1 MRFARKAVQDGMEIR
16 GNGPV
21 NYIQNFLQQLSM
33 MKWSDYLDIL
43 IVAFLL
49 YKLIPMFRSTNALRV
64 ARSIVVIIVVAWL
77 TKVLELYTL
86 SFIFNQFLQ
95 VGILA
100 LVILFQPE
108 LRRMLDQLS
117 SVRFRKLLGGG
128 KQEQEM
134 ELAIGQ
140 IVQACEVMGRERVGA
155 LIVIARNERM
165 DEYFKNGTKLDAQ
178 ISEQLL
184 RNIFFPKASL
194 HDGAVFIC
202 DGRIAAAGCVLP
214 LSESDRLSADLG
226 TRHRA
231 GVGISEVS
239 DAVAI
244 VVSEETGTISVAVG
258 GMLKRHLAPQTLE
271 RLLCNEICPEE
282 TTRENSLV
290 VRLRQKRQ
298 KKEDQTK

>member
-1 MRFARKAVQDGMEIR
+1 M
-16 GNGPV
+16 
-21 NYIQNFLQQLSM
+21 NYIKDILQQLSM
-33 MKWSDYLDIL
+33 MKWTDYLDIL

-49 YKLIPMFRSTNALRV
+49 FKLIPMFRSTNALRV
-64 ARSIVVIIVVAWL
+64 ARSIIAIIVVAWL
-77 TKVLELYTL
+77 TEVLELHSL

-117 SVRFRKLLGGG
+117 SVRLRKLLGTE
-128 KQEQEM
+128 KREQDM
-134 ELAIGQ
+134 ELAISQ

-155 LIVIARNERM
+155 LIVMARNERL
-165 DEYFKNGTKLDAQ
+165 DEYFKKGTKVDAQ
-178 ISEQLL
+178 ISEQLI

-194 HDGAVFIC
+194 HDGAMIILE
-202 DGRIAAAGCVLP
+202 GRIAAAGCVLP
-214 LSESDRLSADLG
+214 LSQSDRLSADLG

-244 VVSEETGTISVAVG
+244 IVSEETGTISVAVG

-271 RLLCNEICPEE
+271 KLLCNELCPKEP
-282 TTRENSLV
+282 TAENNLA
-290 VRLRQKRQ
+290 VRLRQKLK